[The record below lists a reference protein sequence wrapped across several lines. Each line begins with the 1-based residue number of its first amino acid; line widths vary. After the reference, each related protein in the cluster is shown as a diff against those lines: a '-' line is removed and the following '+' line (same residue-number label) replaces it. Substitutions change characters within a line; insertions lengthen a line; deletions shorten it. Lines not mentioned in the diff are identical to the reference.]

1 MQAGHRCVSLW
12 QALQFSGGALVL
24 ALCSAA
30 AHSEPDAGAKPPV
43 PAPTFSIVYTRQPR
57 ATQAVPGTS
66 IRDAANWQHASDV
79 GRINGG
85 LAEADVVIDNLE
97 SGAARRVEVIHDC
110 TLSPTIC
117 VAQEARVSP
126 DGKKIAYSVGYG
138 NALVDVEYNGQKLGI
153 QEIPGLTRAEI
164 WIYDVASGN
173 KHAIPQP
180 KGVIDRQPDWLDNDT
195 LVFVSNRG
203 NTFPFRSQGPM
214 HEDPA
219 RCMNSPYCV
228 TQEYGYGPEGRSMQL
243 WTMHIDGSAARNLSP
258 HEQWALAPAVM
269 TNGDILYSCWN
280 GHGNRSHDGPTSIG
294 AATVKNK
301 WWLCRVDGNG
311 ADQTV
316 ILNAHKTSYLKT
328 RDWLNGVVTGE
339 HVSVLRAIRSVAEI
353 FKGRLAI
360 TNYYRANHLG
370 SMGIIFGM
378 DYRDPHVEGC
388 STAACYKDSYSPSP
402 VPGSG
407 RYVPSTF
414 HAITPYGQDQDMD
427 VRFEATAPFRPL
439 GKSGYPAPLPWT
451 ETDFMI
457 THARGQCYEVTEPF
471 QTQAQWLKG
480 EPTCRKAIY
489 RVKVPIVTNPFDSRQ
504 MVEIAGGPR
513 WHAYD
518 ARAIAPYAALFGQDA
533 PRRPP
538 PLDEDAACYLD
549 VVDARK
555 AELAPPVPYNWA
567 QTLYEQCSTQGC
579 AVNTEN
585 PRFFAQKMHAL
596 TVYLPQMWDKSY
608 SDDEADYVAHRN
620 NMGHKSIALLGSQPL
635 LADGSVR
642 MQVPC
647 DTPLL
652 MVGTDARGLSLA
664 HDEMLHSLRPGETRT
679 CHGCHDGH
687 SEERNRQLGAPAVE
701 RFKTTLAASTHP
713 PLPVQQPPIT
723 YAQVRPILEQRCAG
737 CHQNLLHKWS
747 YSAVAQ
753 DFEQIDGAFDT
764 AAGPAPK
771 QTSPRGDHLLA
782 RPYTSKYVAKFAR
795 DSLLYWKCIGSRE
808 DGRTDGQY
816 KNDIDFGRAHVSGAT
831 PAECVTIGRW
841 IDSGIQF

>member
-1 MQAGHRCVSLW
+1 MPAAKAV
-12 QALQFSGGALVL
+12 AA
-24 ALCSAA
+24 SAF
-30 AHSEPDAGAKPPV
+30 PL
-43 PAPTFSIVYTRQPR
+43 VYTRQPR
-57 ATQAVPGTS
+57 ATQAVPGAP

-85 LAEADVVIDNLE
+85 LAEADVVIDNLR
-97 SGAARRVEVIHDC
+97 GVIEVIHNC
-110 TLSPTIC
+110 TNDPAVC

-138 NALVDVEYNGQKLGI
+138 NELVDVQYNGINLGI
-153 QEIPGLTRAEI
+153 KEIPGLTHAQI
-164 WIYDVASGN
+164 WIYEPATR
-173 KHAIPQP
+173 KKYAIPQP
-180 KGVIDRQPDWLDNDT
+180 QGVIDRQPDWLDNDT

-203 NTFPFRSQGPM
+203 NTYPFRSQGPM

-219 RCMNSPYCV
+219 RCMNAPYCV
-228 TQEYGYGPEGRSMQL
+228 TQEYGYGPEARSMHL
-243 WTMHIDGSAARNLSP
+243 WTMKIDGSEARNISP

-280 GHGNRSHDGPTSIG
+280 GHGNRSHDANSSIG
-294 AATVKNK
+294 ASTVKNK

-339 HVSVLRAIRSVAEI
+339 HVSILRAVRSVAEI
-353 FKGRLAI
+353 FRGKLAI

-378 DYRDPHVEGC
+378 DYGDPHVEGC
-388 STAACYKDSYSPSP
+388 STASCYKDSYSPSGT
-402 VPGSG
+402 PGSG
-407 RYVPSTF
+407 RYVPSSF

-427 VRFEATAPFRPL
+427 VRFEPRPPFRPL
-439 GKSGYPAPLPWT
+439 GKAGYPAPLPNTQT
-451 ETDFMI
+451 EFMV
-457 THARGQCYEVTEPF
+457 THARGQCYEVTEPH
-471 QTQAQWLKG
+471 QTQDQWLKG

-489 RVKVPIVTNPFDSRQ
+489 RVKVPIVTDPFDTAQ
-504 MVEIAGGPR
+504 MEQIAGGPR

-518 ARAIAPYAALFGQDA
+518 ARAVAPYSTLFGQDA

-538 PLDEDAACYLD
+538 PLDKNAACYLN

-555 AELAPPVPYNWA
+555 AELAPPAPYNWT

-585 PRFFAQKMHAL
+585 PEFYASKVRAL
-596 TVYLPQMWDKSY
+596 TVLLPEMWDKSY
-608 SDDEADYVAHRN
+608 TDDEEGYVARRN
-620 NMGHKSIALLGSQPL
+620 NIGHKSIAILGSQPL
-635 LADGSVR
+635 MADGSVR

-647 DTPLL
+647 ETPLL
-652 MVGTDARGLSLA
+652 MIGTDPRGLSLA
-664 HDEMLHSLRPGETRT
+664 HDEMLHSLRQGETRT

-687 SEERNRQLGAPAVE
+687 SEERARELGAPAVE
-701 RFKTTLAASTHP
+701 RFKSTLAAATNP
-713 PLPVQQPPIT
+713 PMPVKQPPIT
-723 YAQVRPILEQRCAG
+723 FAQVRPILEKRCAS
-737 CHQNLLHKWS
+737 CHQKLLSKWS

-753 DFEQIDGAFDT
+753 DYEQIDGAFDT

-771 QTSPRGDHLLA
+771 QVSPRGDYLLA

-795 DSLLYWKCIGSRE
+795 DSLLHWKCMGARQ
-808 DGRTDGQY
+808 DGRTDQQY
-816 KNDIDFGRAHVSGAT
+816 NNDIDFGAAHVSGAT
-831 PAECVTIGRW
+831 PQECVTIGRW